1 MADTAIREIPIEE
14 LKYEDFVQLRAA
26 NSTETVERYAQPD
39 VVDKLPALK
48 AFEEPGHLWVWDGI
62 HTYMARVK
70 AGKDTVSVQV
80 EPGTRLDALIA
91 AAGANH
97 EHGLP
102 RTRADVQHAINRLLD
117 EKDGSGL
124 NWSNRDIARMVRCD
138 HETVNRVAKARKAEN
153 EAANNGQA
161 KENVANIAKKDN
173 AGRKSGTGPA
183 ATQNGQ
189 PPAAQE
195 DAPKDDD
202 DDEGTGAGTLLDED
216 GLDLPPQA
224 VEAFNALPE
233 LRRLLKAMD
242 DLGKEI
248 ERIGKSPLGACMYW
262 DSARSSLKAA
272 RKTMYQGRP
281 AHVCPYCKGKD
292 PDCNAC
298 RGRGWVTKA
307 MYEQRPDQERKAK

>member
-1 MADTAIREIPIEE
+1 VVRRYPPEE
-14 LKYEDFVQLRAA
+14 KPGIVISPE
-26 NSTETVERYAQPD
+26 PP
-39 VVDKLPALK
+39 KLPALK

-62 HTYMARVK
+62 HTYIARVK

-102 RTRADVQHAINRLLD
+102 RTKDDVKHAINKLLD
-117 EKDGSGL
+117 EKDAQG
-124 NWSNRDIARMVRCD
+124 WSNRDIARMVRCD
-138 HETVNRVAKARKAEN
+138 HDTVNRAAKTYQKAKD
-153 EAANNGQA
+153 EAANNGRG
-161 KENVANIAKKDN
+161 KEKLADSANNDTPGSN
-173 AGRKSGTGPA
+173 SA
-183 ATQNGQ
+183 AAQNGQ
-189 PPAAQE
+189 PAAGQG
-195 DAPKDDD
+195 DAPKDE
-202 DDEGTGAGTLLDED
+202 DEGTGAGQLLDED

-248 ERIGKSPLGACMYW
+248 ERIGRTPLGASMHW
-262 DSARSSLKAA
+262 QSARSSLKAA
-272 RKTMYQGRP
+272 RQTMYQGRP
-281 AHVCPYCKGKD
+281 AHVCPYCKGAK

-298 RGRGWVTKA
+298 KGHGWVTRA
-307 MYEQRPDQERKAK
+307 MYEQRPQ